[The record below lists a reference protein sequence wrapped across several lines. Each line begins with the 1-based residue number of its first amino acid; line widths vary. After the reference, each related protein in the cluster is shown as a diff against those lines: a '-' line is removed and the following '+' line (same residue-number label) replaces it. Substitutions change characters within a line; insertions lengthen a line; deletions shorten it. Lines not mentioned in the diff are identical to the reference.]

1 MTDISTDGFISAE
14 RDQIADPA
22 DYFALLKPRVMS
34 LVIFTAITG
43 MILAPGSLHPLQA
56 IMAVLAIAVGA
67 GASGALNMWY
77 DRDIDQKMRRTQNRP
92 IAAGRISPEN
102 GLIFGLLLSG
112 LSVMTLGLALHWFA
126 AIGLAVTIAY
136 YAIFYTMWLKRRT
149 PQNIVIGGAAGA
161 FPPILGWICVTE
173 SLDWGAVS
181 LFALI
186 FFWTPP
192 HFWALALYR
201 HQDYQAA
208 NVPMLPVTAG
218 QKVTRYQIMI
228 YAFILIPISLL
239 PMIAGVASLFYGG
252 CALLATSL
260 FALKAWHLYR
270 APSPERAMKLFKQS
284 IFLLFGLFVLLL
296 CDHVFL
302 GDNLSFSSLI
312 NQMI

>member
-1 MTDISTDGFISAE
+1 MADISTDGFINTGQ
-14 RDQIADPA
+14 DQIADPA

-34 LVIFTAITG
+34 LVVFTAITG

-56 IMAVLAIAVGA
+56 IMAILAIAVGA

-126 AIGLAVTIAY
+126 AAGLAITIAY

-161 FPPILGWICVTE
+161 FPPILGWVCVTG

-201 HQDYQAA
+201 HQDYQDA

-228 YAFILIPISLL
+228 YALILIPISLL
-239 PMIAGVASLFYGG
+239 PMVAGVAGLLYGG
-252 CALLATSL
+252 CALIASSL
-260 FALKAWHLYR
+260 FAVKACQLYQL
-270 APSPERAMKLFKQS
+270 PSPERAMALFKQS

-296 CDHVFL
+296 CDHL
-302 GDNLSFSSLI
+302 IMGDKLPFSLLI
-312 NQMI
+312 NQII